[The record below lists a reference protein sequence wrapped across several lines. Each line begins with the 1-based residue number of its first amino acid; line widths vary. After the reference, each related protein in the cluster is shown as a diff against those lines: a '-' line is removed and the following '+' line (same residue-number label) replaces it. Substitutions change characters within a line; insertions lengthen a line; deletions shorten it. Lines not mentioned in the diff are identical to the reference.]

1 MKFFI
6 TGINGQLGHDIN
18 IELLNRGYTDIY
30 APSSKEVNITDEAA
44 VEKAIMDYHPNIIF
58 HCAAYTAVDKAE
70 DDKDNCYAVNVIGTR
85 NIVESAK
92 KINAKIIYISTDYVF
107 DGTKDGYYIESD
119 SPNPINYY
127 GETKYLGE
135 EEIRKYSNHIITRI
149 SWVFGINGKNFVKS
163 MLRLAELRDSLNIV
177 ADQIGSPTYTK
188 DLSKLLVDMALSD
201 KTGTYHITNDGYC
214 SWYEFAKYIFETNG
228 VDIKV
233 NPISTSEYPTRANRP
248 HNSKLS
254 KEKLINAG
262 FEMLPNWQDAIDRYN
277 QELKKIRK
285 KEY

>member
-18 IELLNRGYTDIY
+18 LELLRRGYTDIY
-30 APSSKEVNITDEAA
+30 APSSNEINITDNDA
-44 VEKAIMDYHPNIIF
+44 VEKAIINYQPNIIF

-70 DDKDNCYAVNVIGTR
+70 DDKDTCYAVNVIGTR

-107 DGTKDGYYIESD
+107 DGTKNGYYTESD
-119 SPNPINYY
+119 SVNPINYY
-127 GETKYLGE
+127 GQTKYLGE
-135 EEIRKYSNHIITRI
+135 EETRRYNNHIITRI

-163 MLRLAELRDSLNIV
+163 MLNLAESRDSLNIV
-177 ADQIGSPTYTK
+177 NDQIGSPTYTK

-201 KTGTYHITNDGYC
+201 KTGTYHVTNDGFC
-214 SWYEFAKYIFETNG
+214 SWFEFAKYIFETN
-228 VDIKV
+228 DIDIIV

-254 KEKLINAG
+254 KEKLINDG
-262 FEMLPNWQDAIDRYN
+262 FEMLPSWQDAIDRYN
-277 QELKKIRK
+277 QELIKIRK
-285 KEY
+285 KEK